1 MRLNLKIW
9 YSNITDLFLFFFV
22 FVCFF
27 HSEFNL
33 IPWNSVH
40 AIFIVDPLT
49 AIQAGTIWR
58 GKVHVHFWWIVHVFP
73 YSIWIES
80 LFEGQ
85 WFSSVRV
92 FPAHSFSVG
101 RISSVFTPYFSSASR
116 MTRLD
121 DLESW
126 WRWISLSLPSL
137 LFLGNSVMKKDNDLL
152 LSGYSCK
159 ISTFPRSQPF
169 HVFDIL
175 VFHCMCFELH
185 FPLTYFNTHS
195 TFDLFLFCVTI

>member
-1 MRLNLKIW
+1 M
-9 YSNITDLFLFFFV
+9 
-22 FVCFF
+22 FF

-92 FPAHSFSVG
+92 FPLCSFLGG
-101 RISSVFTPYFSSASR
+101 RISPVFTPYFSSASR

-126 WRWISLSLPSL
+126 WRWISLRHPSSL
-137 LFLGNSVMKKDNDLL
+137 LSSQATLSWRETMTVFCQTCPLFQAPNLL
-152 LSGYSCK
+152 
-159 ISTFPRSQPF
+159 ISLIFF
-169 HVFDIL
+169 
-175 VFHCMCFELH
+175 
-185 FPLTYFNTHS
+185 
-195 TFDLFLFCVTI
+195 LFLHYVC

>member
-1 MRLNLKIW
+1 M
-9 YSNITDLFLFFFV
+9 
-22 FVCFF
+22 FF

-33 IPWNSVH
+33 IPCNSVH

-92 FPAHSFSVG
+92 FPLHSFLGG
-101 RISSVFTPYFSSASR
+101 RISPVFTPYFSSASR

-126 WRWISLSLPSL
+126 WRWISLSHPSL
-137 LFLGNSVMKKDNDLL
+137 LLSGNSVMKRDNDLL
-152 LSGYSCK
+152 ASDFSCK
-159 ISTFPRSQPF
+159 MSTFPSSQPF
-169 HVFDIL
+169 HVFDIS
-175 VFHCMCFELH
+175 VFHPKFVEVH
-185 FPLTYFNTHS
+185 FPLTYFHTCIS
-195 TFDLFLFCVTI
+195 FDLILFCLSS